1 MTHGNRKQKRLLI
14 VFHTQGVK
22 NEKMARAVEEGAS
35 DPTVTGVE
43 VRMLRAFDAT
53 SQDLLDADG
62 LILGTPENFG
72 YMSGA
77 LKDFFDRTFY
87 DCEGRTEG
95 LPFAIFVG
103 CGNDGSGAVNA
114 IRRITTG
121 YRFREVAEPVI
132 VRGSLDDAGLEACRE
147 LGMTLAAG
155 LEMALF

>member
-1 MTHGNRKQKRLLI
+1 MADGNRQNKRLLI
-14 VFHTQGVK
+14 VYHTQGVK
-22 NEKMARAVEEGAS
+22 NEKMARAVEDGAS
-35 DPTVTGVE
+35 DPAIESVD

-53 SQDLLDADG
+53 SQDLLEADG

-95 LPFAIFVG
+95 LPFAIFIG
-103 CGNDGSGAVNA
+103 CGNDGSGAINA

-121 YRFREVAEPVI
+121 YRFREVAEPV
-132 VRGSLDDAGLEACRE
+132 VVQGRLDDAGLRACRE

-155 LEMALF
+155 LEMSLF